1 VNAVDFGSRTV
12 VWRRGRLS
20 VRFRMRTALVCAALA
35 LATVAVAILA
45 LCIGDLPLSPVDV
58 VSALLG
64 SQEGLA
70 HLVVFEWR
78 LPRVLSAAVFGAAL
92 GVSGA
97 IFQSLTRNPLAS
109 PDVIGLS
116 AGSYAGGLLMIIV
129 FGVGA
134 GSVPVAGGA
143 IIGGLLAAAAVYV
156 LAYRKGMHGFR
167 LIIVGIGIS
176 AMLDALGV
184 YLILRAKLEVAM
196 VASVWGMGSLN
207 PVGWAQFV
215 PAFAVIAVVFMAL
228 SALARPMRQLELGDD
243 AARSSGSRVEPAR
256 LWLVVCAVA
265 LTAVVTAAAGPIAF
279 ISLAVPQIA
288 QRLTRTAGIGLV
300 PSAFVGA
307 LVLTMS
313 DVFAQHALPDNLPV
327 GLVTVVVGGGYLVWL
342 LIHEV
347 RRRR

>member
-1 VNAVDFGSRTV
+1 VSRVDFGSRTAV
-12 VWRRGRLS
+12 LRQGPFS
-20 VRFRMRTALVCAALA
+20 VRFRMRTALIGAALG
-35 LATVAVAILA
+35 LATIVVAILA
-45 LCIGDLPLSPVDV
+45 LCLGDLPLSPVDV
-58 VSALLG
+58 VSALMG
-64 SQEGLA
+64 SQEGIA

-78 LPRVLSAAVFGAAL
+78 LPRVLSAVVFGAAL

-116 AGSYAGGLLMIIV
+116 AGSYAGGLIMIIV

-143 IIGGLLAAAAVYV
+143 ILGGLLAAAAVYL
-156 LAYRKGMHGFR
+156 LAYRDGMHGFR
-167 LIIVGIGIS
+167 LIVVGIGVS
-176 AMLDALGV
+176 AMLEALGV
-184 YLILRAKLEVAM
+184 FLILRAKLEVAM

-215 PAFAVIAVVFMAL
+215 PAVVVVAIVFLAL
-228 SALARPMRQLELGDD
+228 GTLVRPMRQLELGDD
-243 AARSSGSRVEPAR
+243 AARSLGSRVEPAR

-279 ISLAVPQIA
+279 ISLAAPQIA
-288 QRLTRTAGIGLV
+288 QRLTRTAGIALV
-300 PSAFVGA
+300 PSALVGA
-307 LVLTMS
+307 LVLTVS
-313 DVFAQHALPDNLPV
+313 DMVAQYALPDNLPV
-327 GLVTVVVGGGYLVWL
+327 GLVTVVVGGAYLVWL

>member
-1 VNAVDFGSRTV
+1 MSRVDFGSRTAV
-12 VWRRGRLS
+12 LRMGPFS
-20 VRFRMRTALVCAALA
+20 VRFRMRTALIGAALG
-35 LATVAVAILA
+35 LATIVVAILA
-45 LCIGDLPLSPVDV
+45 LCLGDLPLSPVDV
-58 VSALLG
+58 VSALMG
-64 SQEGLA
+64 SQEGIA

-78 LPRVLSAAVFGAAL
+78 LPRVLSAVVFGAAL

-116 AGSYAGGLLMIIV
+116 AGSYAGGLIMIIV

-143 IIGGLLAAAAVYV
+143 ILGGLLAAAAVYL
-156 LAYRKGMHGFR
+156 LAYRDGMHGFR
-167 LIIVGIGIS
+167 LIVVGIGVS
-176 AMLDALGV
+176 AMLEALGV
-184 YLILRAKLEVAM
+184 FLILRAKLEVAM

-215 PAFAVIAVVFMAL
+215 PAAVVVAIVFLAL
-228 SALARPMRQLELGDD
+228 GTLVRPMRQLELGDD
-243 AARSSGSRVEPAR
+243 AARSLGSRVEPAR

-279 ISLAVPQIA
+279 ISLAAPQIA
-288 QRLTRTAGIGLV
+288 QRLTRTAGIALV
-300 PSAFVGA
+300 PSALVGP
-307 LVLTMS
+307 LVLTVS
-313 DVFAQHALPDNLPV
+313 DMVAQYALPDNLPV
-327 GLVTVVVGGGYLVWL
+327 GLVTVVVGGAYLVWL

>member
-1 VNAVDFGSRTV
+1 MSRVDFGSRTAV
-12 VWRRGRLS
+12 LRRGPFS
-20 VRFRMRTALVCAALA
+20 IRFRMRTALIGAALA
-35 LATVAVAILA
+35 LATVVVAILA
-45 LCIGDLPLSPVDV
+45 LCLGDLPLSPVDV

-78 LPRVLSAAVFGAAL
+78 LPRVLSAMVFGAAL

-116 AGSYAGGLLMIIV
+116 AGSYAGGLIMIIV

-156 LAYRKGMHGFR
+156 LAYRNGMHGFR
-167 LIIVGIGIS
+167 LIVVGIGVS
-176 AMLDALGV
+176 AMLEALGV

-196 VASVWGMGSLN
+196 VASVWALGSLN
-207 PVGWAQFV
+207 PVGWAQLV
-215 PAFAVIAVVFMAL
+215 PAVVVVAVVFVAL
-228 SALARPMRQLELGDD
+228 GTLVGPMRQLELGDD
-243 AARSSGSRVEPAR
+243 AARSLGSRVEPAR

-265 LTAVVTAAAGPIAF
+265 LSAVVTGAAGPIAF
-279 ISLAVPQIA
+279 ISLAAPQIA
-288 QRLTRTAGIGLV
+288 KRITRTAGIALV
-300 PSAFVGA
+300 PSALVGA
-307 LVLTMS
+307 LVLTAS
-313 DVFAQHALPDNLPV
+313 DIVAQFALPDNLPV
-327 GLVTVVVGGGYLVWL
+327 GLVTVVGGGGYLVWL

>member
-1 VNAVDFGSRTV
+1 VSRVDFGSRTAV
-12 VWRRGRLS
+12 LRMGPFS
-20 VRFRMRTALVCAALA
+20 VRFRMRTALIGAALG
-35 LATVAVAILA
+35 LATIVVAILA
-45 LCIGDLPLSPVDV
+45 LCLGDLPLSPVDV
-58 VSALLG
+58 VSALMG
-64 SQEGLA
+64 SQEGIA

-78 LPRVLSAAVFGAAL
+78 LPRVLSAVVFGAAL

-116 AGSYAGGLLMIIV
+116 AGSYAGGLIMIIV

-143 IIGGLLAAAAVYV
+143 ILGGLLAAAAVYL
-156 LAYRKGMHGFR
+156 LAYRDGMHGFR
-167 LIIVGIGIS
+167 LIVVGIGVS
-176 AMLDALGV
+176 AMLEALGV
-184 YLILRAKLEVAM
+184 FLILRAKLEVAM

-215 PAFAVIAVVFMAL
+215 PAAVVVAIVFLAL
-228 SALARPMRQLELGDD
+228 GTLVRPMRQLELGDD
-243 AARSSGSRVEPAR
+243 AARSLGSRVEPAR

-279 ISLAVPQIA
+279 ISLAAPQIA
-288 QRLTRTAGIGLV
+288 QRLTRTAGIALV
-300 PSAFVGA
+300 PSALVGA
-307 LVLTMS
+307 LVLTVS
-313 DVFAQHALPDNLPV
+313 DMVAQYALPDNLPV
-327 GLVTVVVGGGYLVWL
+327 GLVTVVVGGAYLVWL

>member
-1 VNAVDFGSRTV
+1 VSSVDFGSRTAV
-12 VWRRGRLS
+12 LRGGRFS
-20 VRFRMRTALVCAALA
+20 IRFRMRTAFVCAALA
-35 LATVAVAILA
+35 LATAAVAILA
-45 LCIGDLPLSPVDV
+45 LCLGDLPLSPADV

-64 SQEGLA
+64 SHEGIA

-78 LPRVLSAAVFGAAL
+78 LPRVLGAVVFGAAL

-109 PDVIGLS
+109 PDIIGLS
-116 AGSYAGGLLMIIV
+116 AGSYAGGLLVIIV
-129 FGVGA
+129 FGAGA
-134 GSVPVAGGA
+134 GSLPVAGGA
-143 IIGGLLAAAAVYV
+143 IIGGLFAAAAVYA
-156 LAYRKGMHGFR
+156 LAYRNGMHGFR
-167 LIIVGIGIS
+167 LIIVGIGVS
-176 AMLDALGV
+176 AMLEALGV

-207 PVGWAQFV
+207 PVGWAQLV
-215 PAFAVIAVVFMAL
+215 PAFVVIAVVFLAL
-228 SALARPMRQLELGDD
+228 GALVRPMRQLELGDD
-243 AARSSGSRVEPAR
+243 AARSLGSRVEPAR

-279 ISLAVPQIA
+279 VALAAPQIA
-288 QRLTRTAGIGLV
+288 QRLTRTAGIALV
-300 PSAFVGA
+300 PSAFIGA
-307 LVLTMS
+307 LVLAVS
-313 DVFAQHALPDNLPV
+313 DIVAQYALPDNLPV

>member
-1 VNAVDFGSRTV
+1 VSRVDFGSRTAV
-12 VWRRGRLS
+12 LRQGRFS
-20 VRFRMRTALVCAALA
+20 VRFRMRTALIGAALG
-35 LATVAVAILA
+35 LATAVVAILA
-45 LCIGDLPLSPVDV
+45 LCLGDLPLSPVDV

-64 SQEGLA
+64 SQEGIA

-78 LPRVLSAAVFGAAL
+78 LPRVLGAAVFGAAL
-92 GVSGA
+92 AVSGA

-116 AGSYAGGLLMIIV
+116 AGSYAGGLIMIIV

-143 IIGGLLAAAAVYV
+143 IVGGLLAAAAVYL
-156 LAYRKGMHGFR
+156 LAYSNGMHGFR
-167 LIIVGIGIS
+167 LIVVGIGVS
-176 AMLDALGV
+176 AMLEALGV

-207 PVGWAQFV
+207 PVGWAQLV
-215 PAFAVIAVVFMAL
+215 PAVVVVTVVFLAL
-228 SALARPMRQLELGDD
+228 GTLVRPLRQLELGDD
-243 AARSSGSRVEPAR
+243 AARSLGSRVEPAR

-265 LTAVVTAAAGPIAF
+265 LTAVVTGAAGPIAF
-279 ISLAVPQIA
+279 ISLAAPQIA
-288 QRLTRTAGIGLV
+288 QRLTRTAGIALV
-300 PSAFVGA
+300 PSALVGA
-307 LVLTMS
+307 LVLTVS
-313 DVFAQHALPDNLPV
+313 DIVAQYALPDNLPV
-327 GLVTVVVGGGYLVWL
+327 GLVTVVVGGAYLVWL